1 MTELGSQRGGG
12 QAFSLLNNCT
22 PPRNGQRTCE
32 NVSDCSFPGGKKKKK
47 TSISNDGCTEICK
60 LSGSTSFTDWVRSDC
75 LM

>member
-1 MTELGSQRGGG
+1 MELESQWGGG

-32 NVSDCSFPGGKKKKK
+32 NVSECSFPGGKKKK
-47 TSISNDGCTEICK
+47 TSISNEGCIEIYK

-75 LM
+75 LL

>member
-32 NVSDCSFPGGKKKKK
+32 NVSECSFPGGKKKKRQAFPMMDVQK
-47 TSISNDGCTEICK
+47 FASYQAVLASQTG
-60 LSGSTSFTDWVRSDC
+60 
-75 LM
+75 